1 LNDEAA
7 SHEALSAMLIAVN
20 VVILIYLLAPIIVVV
35 ATAFGTSP
43 YPVFP
48 PAGLTLRWFE
58 RFLNSPDLV
67 HSTALSAGLSLVS
80 TACAGIIGTLA
91 ALALVRHRFRSKA
104 AVSTVLLSPILF
116 PAVILGLALL
126 VAFTRVGLAQ
136 TFGGLVAAHTVLI
149 VPFVIRMVMASL
161 AAVDGSIEE
170 AARNL
175 GAGWLRTF
183 FRITLPIIR
192 PGLLAGALF
201 GFIVSFDEL
210 VVTLFLAGPGLQ
222 TLPIRIF
229 SSIEYS
235 SDPTISAIST
245 CLIAIWIVF
254 GVPVYM
260 RFLAVQR
267 A

>member
-1 LNDEAA
+1 
-7 SHEALSAMLIAVN
+7 MLIVINA
-20 VVILIYLLAPIIVVV
+20 VILLYLLAPIIVVV
-35 ATAFGTSP
+35 ATAFGPSP

-48 PAGLTLRWFE
+48 PSGMTLKWFE
-58 RFLNSPDLV
+58 RFLSSPELT
-67 HSTALSAGLSLVS
+67 HSTELSAILSLVS
-80 TACAGIIGTLA
+80 TLCASIIGTLA
-91 ALALVRHRFRSKA
+91 ACALVRHRFRAKA
-104 AVSTVLLSPILF
+104 VVSALLLSPILF
-116 PAVILGLALL
+116 PAVVLGLALL
-126 VAFTRVGLAQ
+126 VAFTRVGLAH
-136 TFGGLVAAHTVLI
+136 TFPGLVAAHTVLI
-149 VPFVIRMVMASL
+149 LPFVIRLVMASL
-161 AAVDGSIEE
+161 EALDGSIEE

-175 GAGWLRTF
+175 GAGTLRTF
-183 FRITLPIIR
+183 FRITLPMIR

-210 VVTLFLAGPGLQ
+210 VITLFLAGPGLQ

-245 CLIAIWIVF
+245 CLIATWIVL

-260 RFLAVQR
+260 RFLTVQR

>member
-1 LNDEAA
+1 
-7 SHEALSAMLIAVN
+7 MLIAVN
-20 VVILIYLLAPIIVVV
+20 AAILLYLLAPIVVVV

-48 PAGLTLRWFE
+48 PAGLTLKWFE
-58 RFLNSPDLV
+58 RFLGSPDMV
-67 HSTALSAGLSLVS
+67 HSTELSAVLSLTS
-80 TACAGIIGTLA
+80 TLCASAIGTLA
-91 ALALVRHRFRSKA
+91 ALALVRHRFRAKA
-104 AVSTVLLSPILF
+104 AISALLLSPILF
-116 PAVILGLALL
+116 PGVVLGLALL
-126 VAFTRVGLAQ
+126 VAFTRIGLAQ
-136 TFGGLVAAHTVLI
+136 TFPGLVAAHTVLI
-149 VPFVIRMVMASL
+149 VPFVIRLVMASL

-175 GAGWLRTF
+175 GAGRLRTF

-210 VVTLFLAGPGLQ
+210 VITLFLAGPGLQ

-245 CLIAIWIVF
+245 CLIATWIVF
-254 GVPVYM
+254 GVPIYM